1 MIEERIDK
9 LIKKY
14 QRYIYKNQQKINKHS
29 DNLVYRLN
37 QGQENYIKT
46 SAESIEELR
55 KENEL
60 FAMFINSLKYAKE
73 G

>member
-14 QRYIYKNQQKINKHS
+14 QRYIYENQQKINKHS

-37 QGQENYIKT
+37 KGQENYIKT
-46 SAESIEELR
+46 SIEELR

-60 FAMFINSLKYAKE
+60 FAMFINSLRYAKE